1 MTVRHLRQ
9 IFACVTPCAVIQSNV
24 RIDRRRR
31 ARQMLANMLPILAEK
46 EDGALEPRGYPAE
59 VAALLGLLE
68 SDDEI
73 EVVVRSAAESPAAC
87 PLPLHLEI
95 CHKQS
100 TPTLK
105 AATASLFAYWV
116 SSGEEDISKE
126 TVAFELSQ
134 SATTY
139 MRKINWAYPH
149 ANPDS
154 ANESDWEE
162 IDAIGNYLNDAS
174 ETNSTIQE

>member
-1 MTVRHLRQ
+1 MTIRHLRQ
-9 IFACVTPCAVIQSNV
+9 IFAGVTPCPVIQANV

-31 ARQMLANMLPILAEK
+31 ARQMLTNMLPILAEK
-46 EDGALEPRGYPAE
+46 EDGALEPSGYPAE
-59 VAALLGLLE
+59 VAALLVWLDPE
-68 SDDEI
+68 DEF
-73 EVVVRSAAESPAAC
+73 EVVVRPAVEAPAAS

-95 CHKQS
+95 CHRQS
-100 TPTLK
+100 MPTLK
-105 AATASLFAYWV
+105 AATAALFAYWV

-162 IDAIGNYLNDAS
+162 VDAIGNYLNDAS